1 MRRRTLLLSTT
12 GFLALTAGCTTTGEE
27 PDDETQDLPEEV
39 TIEIGDGTFDPSVV
53 HIAPGGSVT
62 WENTGDESH
71 RIDAFQFQAASTAWS
86 YRERLEPGESVTRT
100 FEDDGQFDY
109 TDQAYGQF
117 SMCGRIR
124 VGDVEEGGPLPCE

>member
-12 GFLALTAGCTTTGEE
+12 GFLTLTAGCTTTGEE
-27 PDDETQDLPEEV
+27 SDDEALALPEEATV
-39 TIEIGDGTFDPSVV
+39 EISDQTFDPSVV
-53 HIAPGGSVT
+53 HIATGGSVT
-62 WENTGDESH
+62 WENTGEDSH
-71 RIDAFQFQAASTAWS
+71 RIDAFQFQASSTGWS

-100 FEDDGQFDY
+100 FEEEGQFDY

-124 VGDVEEGGPLPCE
+124 VGDVEEGGSLPCE